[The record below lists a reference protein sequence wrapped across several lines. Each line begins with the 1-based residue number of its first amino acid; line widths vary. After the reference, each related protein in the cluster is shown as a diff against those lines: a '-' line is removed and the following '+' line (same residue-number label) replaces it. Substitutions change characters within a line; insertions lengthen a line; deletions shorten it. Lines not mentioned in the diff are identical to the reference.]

1 MLRPRLKGAVLR
13 ERRVSPASAH
23 EGRCVNQSPIL
34 VMTILFTT
42 FTMYYSQRL
51 SSACVLNGARRVL
64 KGVAKMRAKRRVAA
78 KAA

>member
-1 MLRPRLKGAVLR
+1 M
-13 ERRVSPASAH
+13 
-23 EGRCVNQSPIL
+23 NQSPIL

-64 KGVAKMRAKRRVAA
+64 KGVAKMRAKRRVAT